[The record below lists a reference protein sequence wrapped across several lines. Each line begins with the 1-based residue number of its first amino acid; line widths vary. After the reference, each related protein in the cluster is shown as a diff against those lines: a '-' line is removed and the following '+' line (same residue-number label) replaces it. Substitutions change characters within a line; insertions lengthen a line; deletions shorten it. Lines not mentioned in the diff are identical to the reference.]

1 MVILSGLQGI
11 FMERGLAPV
20 KETSPAYKRIICQ
33 LIKLKKNHLQ
43 KGISPLEAEL
53 KNKPAGRELEAII
66 CGKKF

>member
-1 MVILSGLQGI
+1 
-11 FMERGLAPV
+11 MEKGLAPV
-20 KETSPAYKRIICQ
+20 KGTSPALQGRIICQ
-33 LIKLKKNHLQ
+33 LIKPKKNHLQ